1 MLTEILFS
9 EDDFPKGKTLHAIV
23 LPENEDYYH
32 FIKEQKEHGLKTIVL
47 SSNALLSI
55 LCHYFAEKHA
65 EIFEVKLFDPLPKR
79 NGYGELN
86 QYWSQYFI
94 DQSCVLMHN
103 NRDNVVYLLE
113 CIDQALQK
121 GNEIKKI
128 ALKTDKGTF
137 IVNMSGT
144 IKTNAEKDDI
154 AQFSKNIEKILKNEL
169 L

>member
-9 EDDFPKGKTLHAIV
+9 KDVFPKGKTLHAIV
-23 LPENEDYYH
+23 LPENEDYYR
-32 FIKEQKEHGLKTIVL
+32 FVKEQKERGLKTISL

-55 LCHYFAEKHA
+55 LCHYFAVKHA
-65 EIFEVKLFDPLPKR
+65 EIFEVILLDPLPKR

-86 QYWSQYFI
+86 QYWPQCFI
-94 DQSCVLMHN
+94 DQACALMHN

-121 GNEIKKI
+121 GNEIKQI

-144 IKTNAEKDDI
+144 IKTDAEKDDI
-154 AQFSKNIEKILKNEL
+154 AQFSKNIEKILKNEPF
-169 L
+169 

>member
-32 FIKEQKEHGLKTIVL
+32 FIKEQKEHGLKTIAL

-65 EIFEVKLFDPLPKR
+65 EIFEVKLLDPLPKR

-86 QYWSQYFI
+86 QYWPQYFI
-94 DQSCVLMHN
+94 DQACTLMHN

-113 CIDQALQK
+113 YIDQALQK
-121 GNEIKKI
+121 GNEIKQI

-137 IVNMSGT
+137 IVSMSGM
-144 IKTNAEKDDI
+144 IKTDATKDDI
-154 AQFSKNIEKILKNEL
+154 AQFSKNVEKILKNEL
-169 L
+169 F